1 MRAFA
6 APYVIR
12 APGCAEETCQRL
24 ERAPL
29 SAEGGVSER
38 LVQSLIHQHPALL
51 PIGRL
56 EPVFEDCRPICMEL
70 PLPSGFADNLLV
82 TPTGDLVVV
91 ETKLW
96 RNPEARRK
104 VVGQILDY
112 AKDLSGFSYSDLEK
126 VVRTARRE
134 PQASLFT
141 LAAPQA
147 DPQDEA
153 AFIDAVSRN
162 LKRGRMLL
170 VIAGDGI
177 QEGAEQLAAFLQRQA
192 SLGFSLAMVE
202 LTLWRLGQDLIVI
215 PQVITR
221 TVQIE
226 RTVIRLDDGASAGLA
241 GPPDEPAAATLSEDS
256 FYEALEKAE
265 PGLPGKLRTFV
276 AGLEALGIE
285 AVVRRNM
292 MLRRRTE
299 DGSGYNLGAVDLR
312 GRFVTDYANW
322 PAERLGR
329 IDLAHAYQEALAALL
344 PGHHV
349 RQTAKASGWRVVGP
363 DGTEP
368 AVSALLARP
377 GALTD
382 VLNSYGARLLEVAC
396 DEGMTGT

>member
-6 APYVIR
+6 SPLMIK
-12 APGCAEETCQRL
+12 APGSADAACRRL

-29 SAEGGVSER
+29 TAEGGVSER
-38 LVQSLIHQHPALL
+38 FVQSLIHQHPALL

-56 EPVFEDCRPICMEL
+56 EPAFEDCRPICMEL

-82 TPTGDLVVV
+82 TPAGDLVVV

-126 VVRTARRE
+126 AVRTARRE
-134 PQASLFT
+134 PRASLFA
-141 LAAPQA
+141 LAAPDA

-153 AFIDAVSRN
+153 LFIDAVARN

-170 VIAGDGI
+170 IIAGDGI
-177 QEGAEQLAAFLQRQA
+177 QEGAEQLAAFVQSRA
-192 SLGFSLAMVE
+192 ALGFSLAMVE
-202 LTLWRLGQDLIVI
+202 LTLWRLGEDLIVI
-215 PQVITR
+215 PQTPAR

-226 RTVIRLDDGASAGLA
+226 RTVVRLEGGADQALA
-241 GPPDEPAAATLSEDS
+241 EPNAATLSEES
-256 FYEALEKAE
+256 FYEALNTVDPA
-265 PGLPGKLRTFV
+265 LPGRLRAFV
-276 AGLEALGIE
+276 SGLEALGIE

-292 MLRRRTE
+292 MLRRRSE
-299 DGSGYNLGAVDLR
+299 GGSGFNLGAIDLR

-329 IDLAHAYQEALAALL
+329 IDLAHAYQEALAHLL
-344 PGHHV
+344 PGHEV
-349 RQTAKASGWRVVGP
+349 RRTAKANGWRVIGP
-363 DGTEP
+363 DGKEPSLGTLLAHADAWTE
-368 AVSALLARP
+368 AMNAYGAALLTA
-377 GALTD
+377 TD
-382 VLNSYGARLLEVAC
+382 EEAGS
-396 DEGMTGT
+396 GM